1 MSSAAWEVR
10 PRPLPTSAPPACRAI
25 VPMWVGDPC
34 CHLGGGE
41 PQPSLPTLCTHS
53 QHPIDGDW
61 PLAFS
66 PSHCPRPP
74 RRDCSCTE
82 PVGGQSLHGDC
93 VCLALEK
100 LCSAV
105 DTAAGWVSTRVCKG
119 TNLKSQQQPLLSIQK
134 PTLFLSLIELHLL
147 KAIE

>member
-1 MSSAAWEVR
+1 MLPPGRGRASALTTD
-10 PRPLPTSAPPACRAI
+10 PLY
-25 VPMWVGDPC
+25 
-34 CHLGGGE
+34 
-41 PQPSLPTLCTHS
+41 PQPAPHR
-53 QHPIDGDW
+53 QR
-61 PLAFS
+61 LAFGFLPKS
-66 PSHCPRPP
+66 LLAPP

-100 LCSAV
+100 LCSPV